1 MPLSEIL
8 NEPDIVSETPY
19 VESTA
24 CTLKVHIVKSSKA
37 KAGFYYL
44 YFSRL
49 LRVKNH
55 SIPTAI
61 PTYNIVP

>member
-1 MPLSEIL
+1 MEGIPIKFMPLSEIL

-44 YFSRL
+44 
-49 LRVKNH
+49 
-55 SIPTAI
+55 
-61 PTYNIVP
+61 